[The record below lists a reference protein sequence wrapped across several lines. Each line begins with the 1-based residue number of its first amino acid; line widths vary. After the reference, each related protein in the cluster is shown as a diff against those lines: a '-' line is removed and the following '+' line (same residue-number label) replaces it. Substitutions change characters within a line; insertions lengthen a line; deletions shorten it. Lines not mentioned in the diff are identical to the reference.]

1 MFFSRFYTTS
11 FFAIVLVQVFTL
23 LLPQVTHAQS
33 LRSTFPG
40 RRVGGGTRGECASRL
55 IIHLVPKS
63 SQYSLQSD
71 GQELIGLVQGPS
83 AQPTGLELTFRP
95 LVSNGNEEQ
104 SQKKSIGYSFEPN
117 NASVILFSPKLNKD
131 QTFIWESSFNC
142 RQSSSFGEFD
152 FITSGSPP
160 ALSLLTTQSDELN
173 HDVSKTLKVWKNLC
187 GGSIATLDVLNKF
200 ELSNLLSNDWPVR
213 LPIHCP

>member
-11 FFAIVLVQVFTL
+11 FFAIVLVQAFTL
-23 LLPQVTHAQS
+23 LLPQVTHSQS

-63 SQYSLQSD
+63 SQYSVSSD

-117 NASVILFSPKLNKD
+117 DASVILFSPKLNKD
-131 QTFIWESSFNC
+131 QSFIWESSFNC
-142 RQSSSFGEFD
+142 RQ
-152 FITSGSPP
+152 PVY
-160 ALSLLTTQSDELN
+160 LN
-173 HDVSKTLKVWKNLC
+173 
-187 GGSIATLDVLNKF
+187 
-200 ELSNLLSNDWPVR
+200 
-213 LPIHCP
+213 